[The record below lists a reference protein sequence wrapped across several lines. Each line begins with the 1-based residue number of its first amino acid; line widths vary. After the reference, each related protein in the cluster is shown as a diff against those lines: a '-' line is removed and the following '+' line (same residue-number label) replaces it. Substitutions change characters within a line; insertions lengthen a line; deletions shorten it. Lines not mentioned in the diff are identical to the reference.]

1 MKMARETKTR
11 THFVV
16 LSDEMEL
23 LVGFLQ
29 EEDDVG
35 QNNNR
40 HQLNFSSGVIQI
52 SHTFEPVR

>member
-1 MKMARETKTR
+1 
-11 THFVV
+11 
-16 LSDEMEL
+16 MEL